1 MGIHNMETRKIED
14 VDFGDFIKR
23 KPNAKKVYQRTQY
36 CRMERRYIC
45 DDWDDISRN
54 ILLRKGTIVY
64 VDFEF

>member
-1 MGIHNMETRKIED
+1 METRKIED

-36 CRMERRYIC
+36 CRMKRRYIC